1 MVMVSFGP
9 TGYKVVR
16 LPVVAAVRESSA
28 LDLQIF
34 QFGQHHSDEETEN
47 VLIPDQIRI
56 SKPLDKLDPIQG
68 IQTSHQDAD
77 RAAFSGDRCIAVLGV
92 VGVRPDYHAQG
103 RWLANPCPC
112 AYTPMH

>member
-47 VLIPDQIRI
+47 VLIPDQIRV
-56 SKPLDKLDPIQG
+56 SKSLDKLDPIQG

-77 RAAFSGDRCIAVLGV
+77 RAAVCGDCRHVALGTARL
-92 VGVRPDYHAQG
+92 RPGHDAQG
-103 RWLANPCPC
+103 GRMANTCRE
-112 AYTPMH
+112 ANRSMH